1 MEKYDVKRV
10 HKNLYS
16 PPSEDFTEVDVPEFR
31 YLAVDGNGDPN
42 ISSAY
47 AAAVEA
53 LYSVSYTVK
62 FASKKSLE
70 RDAVVGPLEGLWW
83 ADDMSTFV
91 TRDKQAWKWTMMI
104 NQPPWIT
111 DDMIDSAKSV
121 AAAKKDLPALPKLY
135 PMTWTEGK
143 CVQILHIGAYDDEG
157 PVLERL
163 HHRVIPERGFTFDGK
178 HHEIYLSDPRRTAPE
193 KLKTILRQPVAV
205 V

>member
-31 YLAVDGNGDPN
+31 YLAVDGSGDPN

-47 AAAVEA
+47 AEAVEA

-62 FASKKSLE
+62 FASEKSLE

-111 DDMIDSAKSV
+111 DEMIDSAKSV

-135 PMTWTEGK
+135 PMTWTEGI